1 VGWHWGSDRRRWL
14 LRSIAHK
21 FAKEG
26 ASVVVNGLADDPI
39 EEVVNAIRHYSGKA
53 IPYAGDVSE
62 EFHAQNCVQTAIN
75 AYGKLDILV
84 NNALRF
90 SCHRRNS
97 GLPR

>member
-1 VGWHWGSDRRRWL
+1 
-14 LRSIAHK
+14 
-21 FAKEG
+21 
-26 ASVVVNGLADDPI
+26 VNGLADDPI
-39 EEVVNAIRHYSGKA
+39 EDVVNSIRHYGGKVV
-53 IPYAGDVSE
+53 PYGDVSE